1 MTIRIQQAVWWQAA
15 AYSPTSSGA
24 DFDPTQA
31 SGMSSLRLVGG
42 AGSGVDTRYFT
53 SASAGVLAG
62 KACDALKSFTLSTI
76 DSNGDGQNDT
86 VVDQPTFGVRL
97 GDPSLIDGR
106 VIFNP
111 TAQEALAIFG
121 QPKLVINLE
130 DFVTARVPLS
140 FMLMAVYNSELSL
153 SCSDRSLPDE
163 WFKHSNIPSGIVDPV
178 SADELREA
186 MEPKPQTTSDG
197 LNAGFY
203 VKFERQAEITQIGC
217 CGVDVGSSSSSS
229 SGGGDSSS
237 SSSSSGGGT
246 SSSSSSS
253 SSQAPPGECPTGP
266 TLRSYQ
272 PAPGKTR
279 IWAVRSGLR
288 TDSNPKLLNASGA
301 PEWSCFGPTPQELVY
316 AEFDQ
321 ESKLDTQLDSSV
333 ITWHHAGFLVLE
345 DNYNRIFPTDFAGSS
360 PNKSPFLGSMY
371 DTLHNLPVD
380 VVDIAW
386 DDRGWLWALCTGP
399 SRTEGTSSNS
409 PESTVDG
416 IYRVLPGG
424 WSYHMADTF
433 SWGGGIAPTPEVT
446 AKLVASKV
454 GKYKKV
460 TCSGN
465 GGGNY
470 TFYLTVDGKV
480 EYVHSASVSP
490 VSPPAD
496 VFSPGAVVIDISAGE
511 SHACCVFED
520 GSLLAWAMDAESTS
534 GTNHIDGPN
543 SSTGAFT
550 KVACRGK
557 HTVALGVD
565 GNILS
570 WLDTGSVTTPVAA
583 EGETVVDIGCGSGH
597 VAALFND
604 PASGSNRVEITGTYQ
619 DGSAPGSFAGYDKF
633 ACGNNCTIVWR
644 DSTSS
649 LEFDGPQDAFLSNL
663 PVVATV
669 KQISIGDLHAV
680 LVTEDGSLVSWGNS
694 TSAVDHGVPLT
705 YGVSPLSFDGQINK
719 FESVSCGIRHTCVIT
734 DGTFYEPKYSPAVVA
749 YRSKIDIASGVDI
762 PEEPAAV
769 MVESSLNGSPS
780 PVRSNYDGTTILI
793 GRSEYLGNPF
803 NFSDRQDLKIYD
815 DANKTIRILS
825 ANWRPLK
832 SIASVAANAL
842 PETCG
847 SQTPDHVSSSHKI
860 LPVTHDF
867 SESDWTQ
874 ADVDGLKVLQLPEF
888 SGGINVD
895 EDWQSELGN
904 FPQRVSQR
912 GAVQHLSPDY
922 EPLGSSFDMY
932 SKIYQQG
939 QAFYVAASCFADS
952 DFVPGSS
959 VLLPISTQFFFNYS
973 GQQTVSGD
981 WAKVPSIM
989 VGQGA
994 STFESSTTGTSFGLS
1009 TIGRE
1014 YLRSPESGVIL
1025 EMPFLHS
1032 GWRIR
1037 SASVKMQY
1045 SKAFLQNQASGVLM
1059 PILHN
1064 GQGSS
1069 GASNSPVVADF
1080 RLDGDS
1086 VLAPTI
1092 TAMDQSSG
1100 NRSYQLMQGAS
1111 SVLMASGNFM
1121 TQQTPW
1127 KFGSTQFTS
1136 SDRSGTGGTKI
1147 VVLAVGSNNSNSGFT
1162 QYKNAATR
1170 NYQLLSS
1177 SFEWSTNA
1185 GTSVGIAGG
1194 GMVDSRP
1201 ASSGGGIVNSFAC
1214 LISNYGRF
1222 DSNNGG
1228 SPVGLLQI
1236 RVHERLDSLGTVSFS
1251 ASQAVGQRDLAVASF
1266 IDPIQ
1271 GFPTGFAASASGA
1284 IWACC
1289 RQSSANSAP
1298 ISRIYYLASRNFDQI
1313 TGNPADFDVLVNAAP
1328 EAVTTTTSSNFTT
1341 GGVTT
1346 ANATAA
1352 DLKIAD
1358 GANPVC
1364 AFLLLKT
1371 QGGNTPLNRTG
1382 TTSTLGIREYE
1393 LCTITGSNFRFSNTS
1408 SLYSNRTI
1416 VAGGASFANR
1426 GVTGYGGQG
1435 VLLNDMHRAKL
1446 FDLAFEVDKDSST
1459 RRYIVVFTGGMSL
1472 ATAPCDVCNRI
1483 VVYTRAGGVPE
1494 SSPWSELVIGSDKL
1508 LAQTLAEVQTTR
1520 LAFCRSAD
1528 GKLLLVESSGA
1539 VVRFHLLQ
1547 NGSIIGSPFDYV
1559 LPSSSPTRDI
1569 SNFGN
1574 KLLIVKTASPAEA
1587 NLETLN
1593 FTLEIGNVEI
1603 VSYENGELRYS
1614 ILVHMHPTS
1623 LRGDINEDPDEDRIP
1638 FLSVDSSGSSS
1649 LFYPENPSGGGSSGA
1664 LGNSLPNEEYGVICS
1679 APAEFGSAGVRYF
1692 FENTSSAFRVYRLSS
1707 DGFEC
1712 VTRRSDISTFKDF
1725 GHGVLNDSYSLSAY
1739 RPLLEMPKNAP
1750 WGEMW
1755 SQLSANVNKIGSTA
1769 NKFVSVGADVRV
1781 FLESSDDVSS
1791 GSASKNIPITSP
1803 ITYRTY
1809 MNVRSAIVKATGDAV
1824 SALRSESSPGVLPY
1838 QRSMIR
1844 FSITPTITVPF
1855 GSAEPISIK
1864 PNASSL
1870 DRHSWMW
1877 WGSWVWQLTAT
1888 ASTPSIREPKVL
1900 SGIESWWHSAA
1911 GSSGE
1916 DGARDRSDFLDGY
1929 VTAASSASALVV
1941 GNSRCIFDSASAG
1954 KGGTMQLKVYSYSAT
1969 TATNGNWTLAATV
1982 PINSVPVMGEEDFG
1996 EKYHPH
2002 SYLPQRLVL
2011 AVSDDANIICV
2022 AGHRWES
2029 GSIPGVPKNTR
2040 VTILKRT
2047 GGLYE
2052 KAASIVPPPG
2062 VSDDYFAT
2070 KMEIQNN
2077 PGGGYRLNILCS
2089 TDPVSDGQDIFS
2101 YSASNKTHSY
2111 ILDTQGTPAKVAE
2124 CTDLLPPA
2132 DLGFTNSGAANLNHW
2147 VATPSPAYN
2156 GNQTATWAGSG
2167 LVITTLNR
2175 IMSLE
2180 SSRFGWRIQSHTER
2194 PFKFSDCK
2202 VLSSDFNTYQ
2212 DEFVCPADPT
2222 FCSNS
2227 TDVPKLP
2234 SPAAGNQMSDGRV
2247 RASFFIPQ
2255 TVDSDNDSGFYQV
2268 DNANSTQSG
2277 WFTAVSNDEQTLTLP
2292 HLAIGR
2298 ALNST
2303 NKDPQLPSADFDPGV
2318 QGRIFKV
2325 STGGGAGGIFGD
2337 IGGDFGLVVRRP
2349 LFAVADGVSRL
2360 DWPFLGALTVLPK
2373 HFIRFSDE
2381 ASAIRRTSA
2390 NSLDIIDAGV
2400 ITPTFN
2406 SANII
2411 VLKDGLDRTTPSGGA
2426 VAYLAPS
2433 QWAERSKNVVPSG
2446 QLVSLRISNSTVL
2459 QRSATTTGIFPETG
2473 SARVSPTS
2481 QSFGIASPMAIT
2493 VGGASAC
2500 GAGAFDI
2507 SKPCRSPIA
2516 PLEGRAFGS
2525 GSSPWMVVVERHTL
2539 DSTYF
2544 SYQGIDFGIRGISV
2558 TDATKLR
2565 MADPFSVSLQSP
2577 FDPLGHM
2584 DRMAW
2589 CANRSYKVAGWS
2601 VATKDV
2607 IFGHLRDILDPKFGN
2622 VYNGDRICLAGSD
2635 GLGDPDG
2642 ITSYVWAYPTPVSGA
2657 TTTKQCVCESDPYG
2671 GILWLKRLMSLP
2683 YTPKTSHLA
2692 LRCLNGTGNSP
2703 DPQATMYSRFEA
2715 GASPLRA
2722 LVFVLTADVDTANQG
2737 IAGASM
2743 ASNNAATRE
2752 SWAEN
2757 VDNNLKSA
2765 EILTT
2770 EGGVHFVDL
2779 VKRPLGDPYRRA
2791 CEILAE
2797 VSGGSYISL
2806 GRQVAAD

>member
-1 MTIRIQQAVWWQAA
+1 VTIRIQQAVWWQAA
-15 AYSPTSSGA
+15 AYSPTSSGG
-24 DFDPTQA
+24 DFDPAQEG
-31 SGMSSLRLVGG
+31 GMSSLRLVGG
-42 AGSGVDTRYFT
+42 AGPGVDTRYFT
-53 SASAGVLAG
+53 SASARVLAG
-62 KACDALKSFTLSTI
+62 KACDALKSFTLKTT
-76 DSNGDGQNDT
+76 DSSGDGQNDT
-86 VVDQPTFGVRL
+86 VVDHPTFGVRF

-111 TAQEALAIFG
+111 NAQEAIAIFG
-121 QPKLVINLE
+121 EPKLVINLE
-130 DFVTARVPLS
+130 DFVTVRVPLS

-203 VKFERQAEITQIGC
+203 VKFERQAEIDQIGC
-217 CGVDVGSSSSSS
+217 CGVEGGGGGGGGGGGSSSSSS
-229 SGGGDSSS
+229 SQPSES
-237 SSSSSGGGT
+237 
-246 SSSSSSS
+246 
-253 SSQAPPGECPTGP
+253 CPSGP

-272 PAPGKTR
+272 PAPNKTR

-288 TDSNPKLLNASGA
+288 TDTNPQLLNTSGNS
-301 PEWSCFGPTPQELVY
+301 EWSCFGPTPQELVY
-316 AEFDQ
+316 AEFDDD
-321 ESKLDTQLDSSV
+321 SKLDSNLDSSS
-333 ITWHHAGFLVLE
+333 ITWHHAGFLILE

-360 PNKSPFLGSMY
+360 QNKSPFLGSMY
-371 DTLHNLPVD
+371 DTLHKLPVD

-386 DDRGWLWALCTGP
+386 DNRGWLWALCTGP

-424 WSYHMADTF
+424 WSYHIADTF
-433 SWGGGIAPTPEVT
+433 SWGGGTDPTPAVT

-465 GGGNY
+465 SGGDY
-470 TFYLTVDGKV
+470 TFYLTVDGRV
-480 EYVHSASVSP
+480 EYVHSASASP
-490 VSPPAD
+490 VSLPAAI
-496 VFSPGAVVIDISAGE
+496 FNQNAVIIDISAGE

-520 GSLLAWAMDAESTS
+520 GSLLAWAMDNESTS
-534 GTNHIDGPN
+534 DTNHIDGPN
-543 SSTGAFT
+543 NATVEFT

-565 GNILS
+565 GTISS
-570 WLDTGSVTTPVAA
+570 WTDTSSVTPPVAA
-583 EGETVVDIGCGSGH
+583 QGETVADIGCGSGH

-604 PASGSNRVEITGTYQ
+604 LASGSNRVEITGTYQ
-619 DGSAPGSFAGYDKF
+619 DGSQPGEFLGYDKF
-633 ACGNNCTIVWR
+633 ACGDNCTIVWR
-644 DSTSS
+644 ESDRS
-649 LEFDGPQDAFLSNL
+649 LEFDGPEDGLLSNL
-663 PVVATV
+663 PNVESVN
-669 KQISIGDLHAV
+669 QISIGDMHAV
-680 LVTEDGSLVSWGNS
+680 LVTEEGSLVSWGNS
-694 TSAVDHGVPLT
+694 SPVDHGVPLT
-705 YGVSPLSFDGQINK
+705 YGVSPLSFDGQISK

-749 YRSKIDIASGVDI
+749 YRSKIELASGVDI

-769 MVESSLNGSPS
+769 MVKSSRTGDDSQ
-780 PVRSNYDGTTILI
+780 VRSHYDGTTILI
-793 GRSEYLGNPF
+793 GRSEYTNNPF
-803 NFSDRQDLKIYD
+803 DFSDRQDLKIYD

-832 SIASVAANAL
+832 SIASMAANAL
-842 PETCG
+842 PEVCSG
-847 SQTPDHVSSSHKI
+847 QTPDHVSSSHKI

-874 ADVDGLKVLQLPEF
+874 TDVAGLKVLQLPEF
-888 SGGINVD
+888 SGGVNV
-895 EDWQSELGN
+895 EPDWQADYAN
-904 FPQRVSQR
+904 FSQR
-912 GAVQHLSPDY
+912 IVLEGAVQHLSLDY
-922 EPLGSSFDMY
+922 ISGSSHFDMY
-932 SKIYQQG
+932 SKIYP
-939 QAFYVAASCFADS
+939 QAKAYYTTASCFADS
-952 DFVPGSS
+952 DFVSGSS
-959 VLLPISTQFFFNYS
+959 ILLPISTQFFFNYS
-973 GQQTVSGD
+973 GESTISSD

-989 VGQGA
+989 VGQHQNGF
-994 STFESSTTGTSFGLS
+994 TFESSTVGIQFKLS

-1014 YLRSPESGVIL
+1014 YLRSPDAASITEI
-1025 EMPFLHS
+1025 PFLH
-1032 GWRIR
+1032 GRWRIR
-1037 SASVKMQY
+1037 SASVNMQY
-1045 SKAFLQNQASGVLM
+1045 KKAFLQSQTSGVLM
-1059 PILHN
+1059 PILH
-1064 GQGSS
+1064 
-1069 GASNSPVVADF
+1069 GAPAADGVNDSFVVSDY
-1080 RLDGDS
+1080 RLDGGS
-1086 VLAPTI
+1086 I
-1092 TAMDQSSG
+1092 TANNIGSYDTVTG
-1100 NRSYQLMQGAS
+1100 KRSYKLLQGKS
-1111 SVLMASGNFM
+1111 SVLMVSGNFM
-1121 TQQTPW
+1121 PNTNPW
-1127 KFGSTQFTS
+1127 KFGSTIFTS
-1136 SDRSGTGGTKI
+1136 ADVATTAGQKVVTLAIASNEGGSTI
-1147 VVLAVGSNNSNSGFT
+1147 
-1162 QYKNAATR
+1162 YKNA
-1170 NYQLLSS
+1170 QLKSFTISLSGNLGS
-1177 SFEWSTNA
+1177 KY
-1185 GTSVGIAGG
+1185 GVVGG

-1201 ASSGGGIVNSFAC
+1201 TDSGDGIVSSFAC
-1214 LISNYGRF
+1214 LVSNYAIWHF
-1222 DSNNGG
+1222 SYLNYVSIS
-1228 SPVGLLQI
+1228 SPVGLVQI
-1236 RVHERLDSLGTVSFS
+1236 RVHEKTDNLGEVTIS
-1251 ASQAVGQRDLAVASF
+1251 ASEVVPLTDASSSSPN
-1266 IDPIQ
+1266 DPNIR
-1271 GFPTGFAASASGA
+1271 GFSTGFAASASGA
-1284 IWACC
+1284 IWSVTKQGASG
-1289 RQSSANSAP
+1289 QGNQYIQWPLSYLYYLSPKEDISGDPNDHNVLSDSAP
-1298 ISRIYYLASRNFDQI
+1298 EI
-1313 TGNPADFDVLVNAAP
+1313 VN
-1328 EAVTTTTSSNFTT
+1328 TSNLSSFLC
-1341 GGVTT
+1341 GGDYGSQYKICQ
-1346 ANATAA
+1346 TAA
-1352 DLKIAD
+1352 DFKIAD
-1358 GANPVC
+1358 GINPVC
-1364 AFLLLKT
+1364 AFLLLETVNSNSPQFMSSMAGNLNGIRSFRLCRITGDNGKFSNIVSRYNNKQEVLST
-1371 QGGNTPLNRTG
+1371 DYFPGCGPDLPQGG
-1382 TTSTLGIREYE
+1382 Y
-1393 LCTITGSNFRFSNTS
+1393 
-1408 SLYSNRTI
+1408 LYLSETRP
-1416 VAGGASFANR
+1416 R
-1426 GVTGYGGQG
+1426 
-1435 VLLNDMHRAKL
+1435 L
-1446 FDLAFEVDKDSST
+1446 FDVAFMVEGDSST
-1459 RRYIVVFTGGMSL
+1459 DVFYLLVFSGSEVRVVMPTGN
-1472 ATAPCDVCNRI
+1472 PV
-1483 VVYTRAGGVPE
+1483 
-1494 SSPWSELVIGSDKL
+1494 
-1508 LAQTLAEVQTTR
+1508 TLADSGFPS
-1520 LAFCRSAD
+1520 FCRSAD
-1528 GKLLLVESSGA
+1528 GKLMVAVVTDDTSGNPGAEVIFYMLLNGNFVRSQLSYSLPESSP
-1539 VVRFHLLQ
+1539 VRDLSH
-1547 NGSIIGSPFDYV
+1547 
-1559 LPSSSPTRDI
+1559 
-1569 SNFGN
+1569 FGN
-1574 KLLIVKTASPAEA
+1574 KLLIVKNSTQTD
-1587 NLETLN
+1587 LETLN
-1593 FTLEIGNVEI
+1593 YTLEIGNSIQEA
-1603 VSYENGELRYS
+1603 YKDGELRYS

-1623 LRGDINEDPDEDRIP
+1623 LREQINSNENEQRIP
-1638 FLSVDSSGSSS
+1638 FLSVTDGSAN
-1649 LFYPENPSGGGSSGA
+1649 LVYANNPSGGGQNGA
-1664 LGNSLPNEEYGVICS
+1664 FGDSLPNEKYGVICS
-1679 APAEFGSAGVRYF
+1679 APAEFGPADVRYF
-1692 FENTSSAFRVYRLSS
+1692 FENTSSAFRVYKLST
-1707 DGFEC
+1707 DGFQC
-1712 VTRRSDISTFKDF
+1712 VTRRDDIPTFKNF
-1725 GHGVLNDSYSLSAY
+1725 GHGVLNGSYSLARY

-1755 SQLSANVNKIGSTA
+1755 SQLSANVNRTA
-1769 NKFVSVGADVRV
+1769 GGTVNRFVAVGADVRV
-1781 FLESSDDVSS
+1781 FSETTNDVSS
-1791 GSASKNIPITSP
+1791 GSASKNIPITQP

-1809 MNVRSAIVKATGDAV
+1809 MNVRSATVKATSGAV
-1824 SALRSESSPGVLPY
+1824 TAQRSELTSGVLPY

-1844 FSITPTITVPF
+1844 FSINNTITVPF

-1864 PNASSL
+1864 PNPSSL

-1877 WGSWVWQLTAT
+1877 WGCWVWQLTA
-1888 ASTPSIREPKVL
+1888 SGSSPSIGVHKVL
-1900 SGIESWWHSAA
+1900 TGIESWWHSTG
-1911 GSSGE
+1911 GSEGE

-1941 GNSRCIFDSASAG
+1941 GNSRCIFDSSSAG

-1969 TATNGNWTLAATV
+1969 TATNGNWTLAVTV
-1982 PINSVPVMGEEDFG
+1982 PINSLPLMGGEDFG
-1996 EKYHPH
+1996 TKYHPH

-2011 AVSDDANIICV
+2011 AVSDDAKIICV

-2052 KAASIVPPPG
+2052 KAASIVPPPDI
-2062 VSDDYFAT
+2062 SDDYFAT

-2077 PGGGYRLNILCS
+2077 PDGGYRLNILCS
-2089 TDPVSDGQDIFS
+2089 TDPVAGDQDIFS
-2101 YSASNKTHSY
+2101 YHASNKTHSY
-2111 ILDTQGTPAKVAE
+2111 ILDTQGQPARVAE

-2175 IMSLE
+2175 IMSLQ
-2180 SSRFGWRIQSHTER
+2180 SSRFGWLVQSHTER
-2194 PFKFSDCK
+2194 PFRFSDCK

-2212 DEFVCPADPT
+2212 GEFACPADPT

-2255 TVDSDNDSGFYQV
+2255 TVDSENDSGFYQV

-2292 HLAIGR
+2292 HLAIGK

-2325 STGGGAGGIFGD
+2325 STDNGGGVSFGET
-2337 IGGDFGLVVRRP
+2337 GGDFGLVVRRP
-2349 LFAVADGVSRL
+2349 LFAVTDGVSRL

-2381 ASAIRRTSA
+2381 ASAMRRTSA

-2411 VLKDGLDRTTPSGGA
+2411 VLKDGMDRAIGGGSVVP

-2433 QWAERSKNVVPSG
+2433 QWDAMSKNVVPNG
-2446 QLVSLRISNSTVL
+2446 QLVSLRISNSNVQL
-2459 QRSATTTGIFPETG
+2459 RSFTTTGIFPDTG
-2473 SARVSPTS
+2473 SQRVSSTS

-2558 TDATKLR
+2558 TDATQLR
-2565 MADPFSVSLQSP
+2565 MAEPFSVSLQSP

-2589 CANRSYKVAGWS
+2589 CASRSYKVAGWS

-2622 VYNGDRICLAGSD
+2622 VYNRDRICLAGSD
-2635 GLGDPDG
+2635 GLGDPNP
-2642 ITSYVWAYPTPVSGA
+2642 ITSYVWAYPDPVSGA
-2657 TTTKQCVCESDPYG
+2657 TTTKKCVCELDPYE

-2683 YTPKTSHLA
+2683 YTPSASHLA
-2692 LRCLNGTGNSP
+2692 LRCLNGTGNFPNS
-2703 DPQATMYSRFEA
+2703 QAPMYSRFEA
-2715 GASPLRA
+2715 GASPLKA
-2722 LVFVLTADVDTANQG
+2722 LVFVLTADVPTANEG
-2737 IAGASM
+2737 IAGAQM
-2743 ASNNAATRE
+2743 ASNDPNSRID
-2752 SWAEN
+2752 WAEN